1 MFSSP
6 EAFEDLKAIAFGEH
20 EVQDNQIIRGRLDQV
35 HGFLA
40 IGGHI
45 DSILLLFKALSDETH
60 MFRVVLYQQK
70 AHGCS
75 SSASA
80 CLMPRLIRG
89 SEADYLAL
97 DANEPPLGLELLKAF
112 ALGPTWMAI
121 YMGPLLLMTK
131 MHKILGSGAG
141 RREAW
146 RRTQIILSASAVYR
160 ERDPREYGQERQ
172 DRTHTFMGSSSAA
185 WLVDG
190 RRNAGLAAPVGE
202 RVAGQELPPL
212 EEAGVSRR
220 ACQREGGMKMR
231 SGEFPAFK

>member
-1 MFSSP
+1 
-6 EAFEDLKAIAFGEH
+6 
-20 EVQDNQIIRGRLDQV
+20 
-35 HGFLA
+35 
-40 IGGHI
+40 
-45 DSILLLFKALSDETH
+45 
-60 MFRVVLYQQK
+60 
-70 AHGCS
+70 
-75 SSASA
+75 
-80 CLMPRLIRG
+80 MPRLIRG

-131 MHKILGSGAG
+131 MRKMLGSRSG

-146 RRTQIILSASAVYR
+146 RRAQIILSASAVYR
-160 ERDPREYGQERQ
+160 EWDPREYGQECQ

-202 RVAGQELPPL
+202 RVAGQEVPPL
-212 EEAGVSRR
+212 EEAGVRRR